1 MRAESHEPRAECRDC
16 SAAPSLPMPIRAR
29 SGSDVPGLPASQPPR
44 RDYWLPRT
52 IRPTREG
59 WCFIGACFAVGLA
72 ATNTGNNLLYL
83 ILAMML
89 SFMAVSGVLSEQTMR
104 HLRLERERPRRLF
117 AGVPASFGVRLI
129 NRKRR
134 LPSFALHLSEADPAG
149 GRPANHFVLKVP
161 PQGREAWQY
170 TLTFPRRGRHYLPGL
185 RTLTRFPFGLF
196 AKVSR
201 PILPDPVLVY
211 PALRTLAPGE
221 VPTALDPGWR
231 ERDRRGQ
238 GASLHSLRPYRPGD
252 DPRLLHWKISA
263 KAGDLMVKEL
273 ADEDRPRVRLVVED
287 PAPGT
292 PPEVIEANLTY
303 VASVAAYAVRLGS
316 QVALTTA
323 DGSTGPGQ
331 GEAHLDRIL
340 ERLALYEAPASPRPL
355 AIPAE
360 PGWAVHLRL
369 DARQSAPPAEE

>member
-1 MRAESHEPRAECRDC
+1 MGARA
-16 SAAPSLPMPIRAR
+16 
-29 SGSDVPGLPASQPPR
+29 PGFEKRGTPPGPVRPVIPPPPR
-44 RDYWLPRT
+44 TDYWLPRT

-59 WCFIGACFAVGLA
+59 WWFIGACLTVGLA

-117 AGVPASFGVRLI
+117 AGVPASFGVRLT

-134 LPSFALHLSEADPAG
+134 LPSFALHLSEADPGG
-149 GRPANHFVLKVP
+149 GRTASHFVLKVP
-161 PQGREAWQY
+161 PGGREAWQY
-170 TLTFPRRGRHYLPGL
+170 ALTFPRRGRHYLPGL
-185 RTLTRFPFGLF
+185 QTLTRFPFGLF

-211 PALRTLAPGE
+211 PALRSLSPEE
-221 VPTALDPGWR
+221 VPAVLDPGWR

-238 GASLHSLRPYRPGD
+238 GANLRNLRPYRPGD

-273 ADEDRPRVRLVVED
+273 ADEERPRVRLLVED

-292 PPEVIEANLTY
+292 PAEVMEAGLSY
-303 VASVAAYAVRLGS
+303 AASLAAHAIRLGS
-316 QVALTTA
+316 QVELLTA
-323 DGSTGPGQ
+323 DGGTGFGQ

-340 ERLALYEAPASPRPL
+340 ERLALYEPPEAPRPL
-355 AIPAE
+355 AIPGAL
-360 PGWAVHLRL
+360 GRAVHIRL
-369 DARQSAPPAEE
+369 DAGQPAPAAED